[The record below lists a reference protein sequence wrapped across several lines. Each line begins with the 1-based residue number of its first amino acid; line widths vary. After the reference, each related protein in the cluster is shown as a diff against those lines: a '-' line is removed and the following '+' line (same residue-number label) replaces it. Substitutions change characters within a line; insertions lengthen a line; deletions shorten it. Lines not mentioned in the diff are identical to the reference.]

1 MKKFVFLS
9 LLIIGTIAGHA
20 QTRKVSGNIA
30 GAQSIKLKG
39 LAIDPSVVNARK
51 VTIGSSSFTNPAFT
65 RPLTSDNI
73 NVTYKLKAVSLS
85 DNSGSKAETSP
96 VDQPAKPG
104 FNCTYTREKVT
115 VNSTDFLSVS
125 YTGEGL
131 YPGAVYRYDDFY
143 KGNFQSDVRSWQ
155 RNPIIISSDAT
166 RSITVANPSAQL
178 SDAAVTMKSNTPAD
192 PGAIVVSQYTYS
204 SNSTVMQLNATAGG
218 AYAGFSGSAGFNFNK
233 SDSSIYI
240 TYDFRKILFTLS
252 SSMPSNGFFT
262 DAAKEKTPNLIWLG
276 SVSYGARV
284 MANVKINASQLKIG
298 ANAQFQYGDPKKAGF
313 QAAADF
319 KDNNQNL
326 TCSVNIYSVGLPS
339 SSTLVSTITTT
350 LADLDRQILN
360 ALNAVTSQSAKPVM
374 YSLYNMAGE
383 RIAVESATDYYVN
396 PLCVPQNAVYYLTGV
411 KVTLGTG
418 NDNKD
423 AGAKLSVLVYP
434 VSGGS
439 YWGNFFRTDDYTG
452 ELKKGTA
459 TSLNLGKGP
468 GFKNFTLDQY
478 KQSGVEVDVIYNSQG
493 GPFPLTDAWMLENVI
508 LELEFRDQNGNLAP
522 PIPAIKWENMNTL
535 MTTKKKVYC
544 KTDNYWK
551 PLAHKTGTY

>member
-1 MKKFVFLS
+1 MKNFLS
-9 LLIIGTIAGHA
+9 LFLLIAITIAGHA
-20 QTRKVSGNIA
+20 QTRKTPGGLANAS
-30 GAQSIKLKG
+30 SIKITALK
-39 LAIDPSVVNARK
+39 IDPRIIASRK
-51 VTIGSSSFTNPAFT
+51 VTVGSSSFTNPSFT

-73 NVTYKLKAVSLS
+73 NVTYKLKPVSIS
-85 DNSGSKAETSP
+85 DNNGSNAETSP
-96 VDQPAKPG
+96 TNQPSKPG
-104 FNCTYTREKVT
+104 YTCTYTREKVT

-125 YTGEGL
+125 YTGEGI
-131 YPGAVYRYDDFY
+131 YPGAIYRYDDFY
-143 KGNFQSDVRSWQ
+143 KGNFQSDVRTWQ
-155 RNPIIISSDAT
+155 RNPIIISSDAS
-166 RSITVANPSAQL
+166 RSVTVANPSQQL
-178 SDAAVTMKSNTPAD
+178 SDAAVSLKNSSPLD
-192 PGAIVVSQYTYS
+192 PGAIAVSQYTYS

-218 AYAGFSGSAGFNFNK
+218 AYAGFSGSAGFNFSK
-233 SDSSIYI
+233 ADSSIYI

-252 SSMPSNGFFT
+252 AAMPSNGFFT
-262 DAAKEKTPNLIWLG
+262 DATKEKTPNLIWLG

-319 KDNNQNL
+319 KDNNQNT
-326 TCSVNIYSVGLPS
+326 TCTVNIYSVGLPS
-339 SSTLVSTITTT
+339 SSSLVSTVTTT

-360 ALNAVTSQSAKPVM
+360 ALNAVTAQSAKPVM

-396 PLCVPQNAVYYLTGV
+396 PLCIKNNATYYLTGV

-423 AGAKLSVLVYP
+423 GGAKLSLLVYP
-434 VSGGS
+434 VSGGA
-439 YWGNFFRTDDYTG
+439 YWGNFFKTEDYTG
-452 ELKKGTA
+452 EMKKGTA
-459 TSLNLGKGP
+459 TSFNLGKAA

-493 GPFPLTDAWMLENVI
+493 GPFPLTDAWMLENVVV
-508 LELEFRDQNGNLAP
+508 ELEFRDQDGNLAP
-522 PIPAIKWENMNTL
+522 PIPAIKWENINTL

-544 KTDNYWK
+544 KTDGYWK
-551 PLAHKTGTY
+551 PMAPKTGTY